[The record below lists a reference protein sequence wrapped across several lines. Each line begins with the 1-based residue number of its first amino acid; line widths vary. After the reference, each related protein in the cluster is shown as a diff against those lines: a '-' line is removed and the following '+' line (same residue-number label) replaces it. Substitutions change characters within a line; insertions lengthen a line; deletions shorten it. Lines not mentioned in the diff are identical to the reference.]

1 MLSTKAVR
9 DFINAVT
16 NFRSQQPFFSTAQ
29 LATLTTNIN
38 SATWPA
44 SSVFGNASLLSVTE
58 WNDRAA
64 ENWFAKV
71 YPLSTVR
78 SRNFMVHVVGQALQ
92 ANGTTV
98 LSTARKSYQICM
110 EPVRATSGS
119 SAGFT
124 TNNIPRLLSVWDL

>member
-1 MLSTKAVR
+1 VAA
-9 DFINAVT
+9 NT
-16 NFRSQQPFFSTAQ
+16 NSAQ
-29 LATLTTNIN
+29 WAKSAIFGNTNI
-38 SATWPA
+38 SA
-44 SSVFGNASLLSVTE
+44 VTE

-64 ENWFAKV
+64 EEWFAKV

-78 SRNFMVHVVGQALQ
+78 SRNFIVHVVGQALQ
-92 ANGTTV
+92 TNGTTV

-110 EPVRATSGS
+110 EPVRATTGS